1 MLSSE
6 LFNERKASQ
15 AAAYFLYRSGPA
27 MQMSVLKL
35 MKLLYLAERRSFERY
50 CEPMIGDR
58 LVSMPQGPVLSNT
71 YNHMNGELDSVAGGW
86 DSWIGDREGHDLALK
101 NPDQLI
107 SPEESLLELSDSD
120 LEILNEIWNDFGH
133 MSKYQIRDYTHKHCP
148 EWQDPRGS
156 MIPMT
161 FGDLFRALEF
171 SSEKAEKCIHHLQ
184 SQMAINSAFEEVC
197 V

>member
-15 AAAYFLYRSGPA
+15 AAAYFLYRAGPA
-27 MQMSVLKL
+27 MQMPVLKL

-58 LVSMPQGPVLSNT
+58 LVSMPHGPVLSIT
-71 YNHMNGELDSVAGGW
+71 YNHMNGELDSVDGGW
-86 DSWIGDREGHDLALK
+86 DSWIGDREGHDVAIK
-101 NPDQLI
+101 NPEQLK
-107 SPEESLLELSDSD
+107 SPEDDLLELSDSD

-148 EWQDPRGS
+148 EWKDPRGS

-171 SSEKAEKCIHHLQ
+171 SSEKSEKCIHHLQ
-184 SQMAINSAFEEVC
+184 SLQAINMAFEEDC
-197 V
+197 A